1 MRIPFKKTYYDE
13 AEVQCVRE
21 ALGGVDYTARVRD
34 RLTTEFGA
42 PVFLTTGA
50 SSALDLLFEVLAMD
64 EGEVIL
70 PSFTFP
76 SAANT
81 VLRYGHK
88 PVFAEVDEETGAI
101 SIDDLKRK
109 MTSKTRC
116 VIPTHYGGSSADMDE
131 LTRLCEDVFV
141 IEDAALSYGAKYK
154 KRPLGSMGDFGILS
168 FHETKNVSA
177 GGGGA
182 LIVNTDDE
190 EVLQRVQT
198 IYENGTNKQMFIKGE
213 VDAYTWQMRGTSAAL
228 PNVNAAVLQAQL
240 EKADEIKQKQRAVY
254 EYYISRFRGTDGLS
268 VPVVPEYNDD
278 NYHVFYLRF
287 SDFETRQ
294 RVRLELEEKGISA
307 HFHYMP
313 LHSSAMGQSLG
324 YNPEDLPDTM
334 RFAESL
340 LRLPI
345 YASLTLDEC
354 AAVADAVQEAL

>member
-64 EGEVIL
+64 GGEVIL
-70 PSFTFP
+70 PSFTYP

-81 VLRYGHK
+81 VLRYRLK

-109 MTSKTRC
+109 MNSRTMC

-141 IEDAALSYGAKYK
+141 VEDAALSYGAKYK
-154 KRPLGSMGDFGILS
+154 NKPLGSIGDFGILS

-198 IYENGTNKQMFIKGE
+198 IYDNGTNKQKFLQGAVE
-213 VDAYTWQMRGTSAAL
+213 AYTWQMRGTSAAM
-228 PNVNAAVLQAQL
+228 PNVNAAVLYAQL
-240 EKADEIKQKQRAVY
+240 KKADEIKQKQRKVY
-254 EYYISRFRGTDGLS
+254 EYYISRFKDTDGLNM
-268 VPVVPEYNDD
+268 PVVPEHNTD

-287 SDFETRQ
+287 SDFNARE
-294 RVRLELEEKGISA
+294 RVRFALEQKGIGA

-313 LHSSAMGQSLG
+313 LHASAMGQSLG
-324 YNPEDLPDTM
+324 YKPEDLPATM

-345 YASLTLDEC
+345 YASLTFDEC
-354 AAVADAVQEAL
+354 AAVADAVLEAL